1 MFETTPQVIV
11 KPSITEEEI
20 KVLNKKYKA
29 LTVNERIIELYKD
42 FDIKDIMLTSSF
54 AATSAFLLKIISDIN
69 TNQKVYF
76 IDTGYHFEETLN
88 YKQQKIFFN

>member
-29 LTVNERIIELYKD
+29 LTVNERIIQLYKD
-42 FDIKDIMLTSSF
+42 
-54 AATSAFLLKIISDIN
+54 LKKQNPKFN
-69 TNQKVYF
+69 T
-76 IDTGYHFEETLN
+76 IDFRVLQYR
-88 YKQQKIFFN
+88 KFFTNL

>member
-29 LTVNERIIELYKD
+29 LTVNERIIQLYKD

-88 YKQQKIFFN
+88 YKQQL